1 MITGAILAGGYSKR
15 FGKNKAFVQLGEK
28 KLIERII
35 DIIKPLFDDI
45 LIVSNSAEEY
55 EFTGCPV
62 IRDALPVK
70 GPLVGIYSA
79 LLASK
84 NTYTFIAACDM
95 PFINP
100 RLIAYMIEKKK
111 GYDIIVPSV
120 EENKLEPLHALY
132 SKKCLPYI
140 KNKISIH
147 AKRVISFYPDLLV
160 YTVKKNEIV
169 QYDPKFLS
177 FYNINTN
184 EDFKKSRQFL

>member
-15 FGKNKAFVQLGEK
+15 FGKNKAFVEIGGK

-35 DIIKPLFDDI
+35 DIFRPIFDDI
-45 LIVSNSAEEY
+45 LIVSNSPEEY

-84 NTYTFIAACDM
+84 NKYIFISACDM

-100 RLIAYMIEKKK
+100 GLIGYMIEKKK
-111 GYDIIVPSV
+111 GYDIIVPSF
-120 EENKLEPLHALY
+120 EEKKLEPLHAIY
-132 SKKCLPYI
+132 SKTCLPYI

-147 AKRVISFYPDLLV
+147 EKRVISFYPDLLV
-160 YTVKKNEIV
+160 YKLKKDEIIK
-169 QYDPKFLS
+169 YDPQFLS

-184 EDFKKSRQFL
+184 EDFKKSGQFL